1 MVSGQVSHEL
11 EVKVPAGQVWELYG
25 SLRLAYLVQQQLSN
39 LIEKVDVIHGDGG
52 VGTVL
57 QLTFVPGFPSG
68 RVCKE
73 KFTKVDD
80 EKRVKESEVIEGGF
94 LDLGFTLYRV
104 RFEIIEKEDDK
115 ESSSIIK
122 STIEYDVK
130 EEAAANASFVSIK
143 HFADIAET
151 AKNSFTTTT
160 TT

>member
-1 MVSGQVSHEL
+1 MIDNIY
-11 EVKVPAGQVWELYG
+11 LYTIII
-25 SLRLAYLVQQQLSN
+25 N
-39 LIEKVDVIHGDGG
+39 PK
-52 VGTVL
+52 
-57 QLTFVPGFPSG
+57 GFPSG